1 VQFFHELQ
9 GNFTPGTI
17 ETATETRSYAV
28 FLPRQFGHAQDASPY
43 CGFLDLAAP
52 QPQTDSMAH
61 IYLLFEFAN
70 DEEKAQQARHK
81 LETWKQAFRLDK
93 KLLYKLERTATE
105 VASTDG
111 DAKPAKADKKPKT
124 KGKGSTKALK
134 EKEDEAVTPAANED
148 IRLFVRLG
156 FSGHEKLSEER
167 WVQRIPT
174 EEPFRDASPVV
185 VKPGDAKFEATETQF
200 EELA

>member
-28 FLPRQFGHAQDASPY
+28 FCPANLAMPKTLPRIAV
-43 CGFLDLAAP
+43 FLTWLRP

-105 VASTDG
+105 AASTDG

-124 KGKGSTKALK
+124 KGKGSSKTAK
-134 EKEDEAVTPAANED
+134 EKEDEAATPASNED

-185 VKPGDAKFEATETQF
+185 VKPGDAKFEATEAQF
-200 EELA
+200 EELT